1 MGANGGLR
9 MRAARRAAQDSR
21 CALVYEACHGRVTG
35 FASTLR
41 NAANPLR
48 SAPPGGPGRV
58 HRTSGPANAGGSLED
73 AFTGV
78 QTIANPIRRGA
89 TATLQYAVRDREPV
103 QVELYNVLGQRV
115 RTLRDGWSTPGAV
128 TTLRIPTAD
137 LASGKYFLRITGR
150 SFTRTE
156 NVSIVR

>member
-1 MGANGGLR
+1 M
-9 MRAARRAAQDSR
+9 
-21 CALVYEACHGRVTG
+21 
-35 FASTLR
+35 
-41 NAANPLR
+41 
-48 SAPPGGPGRV
+48 
-58 HRTSGPANAGGSLED
+58 
-73 AFTGV
+73 
-78 QTIANPIRRGA
+78 
-89 TATLQYAVRDREPV
+89 

>member
-1 MGANGGLR
+1 MPRIRCVVLR
-9 MRAARRAAQDSR
+9 QVNLDGSTELLAPQTLEVSLDEP
-21 CALVYEACHGRVTG
+21 LTVVTN
-35 FASTLR
+35 T
-41 NAANPLR
+41 
-48 SAPPGGPGRV
+48 
-58 HRTSGPANAGGSLED
+58 
-73 AFTGV
+73 
-78 QTIANPIRRGA
+78 ANPIRHGT